1 MMKKKADQAME
12 AKKNALAQ
20 QQLAIDQDRREEDR
34 IELQETETSK
44 KLALAMLKS
53 ASENRGDT
61 LQKAVEL
68 LHNQNGKQIF
78 QQKNIYKASR
88 AKMP

>member
-53 ASENRGDT
+53 ASENRGGHFT
-61 LQKAVEL
+61 K
-68 LHNQNGKQIF
+68 GC
-78 QQKNIYKASR
+78 
-88 AKMP
+88 